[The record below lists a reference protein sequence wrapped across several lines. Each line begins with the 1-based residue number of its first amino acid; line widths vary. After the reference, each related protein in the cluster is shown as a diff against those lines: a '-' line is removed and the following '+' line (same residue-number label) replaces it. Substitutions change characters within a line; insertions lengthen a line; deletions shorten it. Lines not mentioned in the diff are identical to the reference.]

1 MVHHQTGFLIDGHGR
16 AQMTGLNRADEH
28 PFGTQ
33 LVEMGAHRQTD
44 EPQTLDDREVPE
56 TPRTGLG
63 ANLTPIQTP
72 SSGQGGA

>member
-1 MVHHQTGFLIDGHGR
+1 
-16 AQMTGLNRADEH
+16 MTGLNRADEH